1 MGGLQILTP
10 EGGEVEVVQ
19 RKNWK
24 KVETTASVAEWAIKY
39 LHEKFVVRWPSL
51 D

>member
-19 RKNWK
+19 RKIEK
-24 KVETTASVAEWAIKY
+24 KLK
-39 LHEKFVVRWPSL
+39 LQCL
-51 D
+51 